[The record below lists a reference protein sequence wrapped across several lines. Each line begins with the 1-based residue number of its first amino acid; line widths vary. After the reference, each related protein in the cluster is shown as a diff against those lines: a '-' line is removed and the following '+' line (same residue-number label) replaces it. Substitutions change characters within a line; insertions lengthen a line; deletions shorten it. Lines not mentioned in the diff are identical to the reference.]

1 MKVKVRV
8 VADLMGA
15 SFVQLDVEIEKVKVS
30 WEEFFVQ
37 VDIKIEIVVADL
49 GEDLDS
55 NCGQLISRCHPS
67 QLISNND
74 DKVFGRAVT

>member
-15 SFVQLDVEIEKVKVS
+15 LFVDIDIEKVKVRR
-30 WEEFFVQ
+30 EELFVQ

-49 GEDLDS
+49 GEDLHRQACS
-55 NCGQLISRCHPS
+55 S
-67 QLISNND
+67 QN
-74 DKVFGRAVT
+74 GT

>member
-15 SFVQLDVEIEKVKVS
+15 LFVQLDVEIEKVKVRR
-30 WEEFFVQ
+30 EELFVQ

-49 GEDLDS
+49 VEDL
-55 NCGQLISRCHPS
+55 H
-67 QLISNND
+67 
-74 DKVFGRAVT
+74 

>member
-55 NCGQLISRCHPS
+55 NCGQLISR
-67 QLISNND
+67 
-74 DKVFGRAVT
+74 

>member
-15 SFVQLDVEIEKVKVS
+15 LFVDIDIEKVKMRR
-30 WEEFFVQ
+30 EELFVQ

-49 GEDLDS
+49 GEDLHS
-55 NCGQLISRCHPS
+55 TCGRLFHVNIEM
-67 QLISNND
+67 
-74 DKVFGRAVT
+74 KVK

>member
-15 SFVQLDVEIEKVKVS
+15 LFVDIDIEKVKVRR
-30 WEEFFVQ
+30 EELFVQ

-49 GEDLDS
+49 GEDLHS
-55 NCGQLISRCHPS
+55 TCGRLFQVNIEM
-67 QLISNND
+67 
-74 DKVFGRAVT
+74 KVK

>member
-15 SFVQLDVEIEKVKVS
+15 LFVDIDIEKVKMRR
-30 WEEFFVQ
+30 EELFVQ

-49 GEDLDS
+49 GEDLHS
-55 NCGQLISRCHPS
+55 TCGRLFQVNIEM
-67 QLISNND
+67 
-74 DKVFGRAVT
+74 KVK

>member
-15 SFVQLDVEIEKVKVS
+15 LFVDIDIENVKVRR
-30 WEEFFVQ
+30 EELFVQ

-49 GEDLDS
+49 GEDLHRQACS
-55 NCGQLISRCHPS
+55 S
-67 QLISNND
+67 QN
-74 DKVFGRAVT
+74 GT

>member
-1 MKVKVRV
+1 M
-8 VADLMGA
+8 M
-15 SFVQLDVEIEKVKVS
+15 DVEIEKVKVS

-55 NCGQLISRCHPS
+55 NCGQLISR
-67 QLISNND
+67 
-74 DKVFGRAVT
+74 

>member
-15 SFVQLDVEIEKVKVS
+15 LFVDIDIEKVKMRR
-30 WEEFFVQ
+30 EELFVQ

-49 GEDLDS
+49 GEDLHS
-55 NCGQLISRCHPS
+55 TCGRLFQVNIEMEV
-67 QLISNND
+67 
-74 DKVFGRAVT
+74 K